1 MFSLLE
7 CIGFKNIHMH
17 LGIFTANLSKV
28 SELFLTNKIMIRE
41 SGIMDEQH
49 QNKVY
54 RLPPF
59 FLPQATLGLS
69 CLLIFLSPRSTWV
82 PACRL
87 AVPTFPYWFQTD
99 GDWIIMNPC
108 ITVHGIIYLKT
119 TDLSEQIQALLLKP
133 QVWC

>member
-7 CIGFKNIHMH
+7 CVGFKNIHVH

-28 SELFLTNKIMIRE
+28 SELTNTIMIQE

-54 RLPPF
+54 RLPAF
-59 FLPQATLGLS
+59 FLPQVTLGLS
-69 CLLIFLSPRSTWV
+69 CLLSFLSSRSTW
-82 PACRL
+82 RL

-99 GDWIIMNPC
+99 GDWIW
-108 ITVHGIIYLKT
+108 VHVLQCNGIIYLRT
-119 TDLSEQIQALLLKP
+119 TDLSERIQALLLKP
-133 QVWC
+133 QVWW